1 MQAIMK
7 KDNKIIINGADS
19 SERIL
24 LENLVAQSKDENKKI
39 VLENILDINGDVN
52 GILIALTDI
61 PKESTEELPVE
72 ESPVEDS
79 SPTIKPTPS
88 EV

>member
-24 LENLVAQSKDENKKI
+24 LENLVAQSKNENKKI

-61 PKESTEELPVE
+61 PEEVPVE
-72 ESPVEDS
+72 ESPEEDS
-79 SPTIKPTPS
+79 SPTIKPTSS

>member
-24 LENLVAQSKDENKKI
+24 LENLVAQSKNENKKI

-61 PKESTEELPVE
+61 PEESTEEIPVE
-72 ESPVEDS
+72 EDS
-79 SPTIKPTPS
+79 SETTSS

>member
-24 LENLVAQSKDENKKI
+24 LENLVAQSKNENKKI

-52 GILIALTDI
+52 GILMALTDI
-61 PKESTEELPVE
+61 SEESTVEAPIE
-72 ESPVEDS
+72 ESTS
-79 SPTIKPTPS
+79 S

>member
-24 LENLVAQSKDENKKI
+24 LENLVAQSKNENKKI

-61 PKESTEELPVE
+61 PEEVPVE
-72 ESPVEDS
+72 ESPEEDS

>member
-24 LENLVAQSKDENKKI
+24 LENLVAQSKNENKKI

-52 GILIALTDI
+52 GILMALTDI
-61 PKESTEELPVE
+61 PE
-72 ESPVEDS
+72 ESNTEAPIEESADEEPKVEIPS
-79 SPTIKPTPS
+79 GEIIK
-88 EV
+88 

>member
-24 LENLVAQSKDENKKI
+24 LENLVAQSKNENKKI

-52 GILIALTDI
+52 GILMALTDI
-61 PKESTEELPVE
+61 SEESTVEAPIEAPIE
-72 ESPVEDS
+72 ES
-79 SPTIKPTPS
+79 TPS